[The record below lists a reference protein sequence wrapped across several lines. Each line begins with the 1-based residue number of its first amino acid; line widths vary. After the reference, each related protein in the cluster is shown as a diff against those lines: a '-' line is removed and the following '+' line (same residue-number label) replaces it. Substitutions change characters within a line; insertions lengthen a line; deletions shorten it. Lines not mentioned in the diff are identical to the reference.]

1 MYIMIMQQLHAR
13 DNESLKHKEGKT
25 DKCLDNILIK

>member
-1 MYIMIMQQLHAR
+1 MIMQQLHAR

-25 DKCLDNILIK
+25 DKCLDKYTN

>member
-1 MYIMIMQQLHAR
+1 MIMHQLHAIL

-25 DKCLDNILIK
+25 DKCLDKYTN